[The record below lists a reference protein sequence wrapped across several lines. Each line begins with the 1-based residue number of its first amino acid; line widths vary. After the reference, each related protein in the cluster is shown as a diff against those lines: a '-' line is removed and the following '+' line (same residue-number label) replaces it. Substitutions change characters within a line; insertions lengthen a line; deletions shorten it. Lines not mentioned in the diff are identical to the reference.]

1 MYHKVLIPLDG
12 SVASEFAFA
21 LIQREIAPDGE
32 IILLNVIP
40 PAKTQRVGSH
50 VVLGSQQEEVDRY
63 EAAGYLNRVAKENRI
78 DSGRWRPEVVVSGS
92 VDEGIVGFAQ
102 REAVDLIAMFT
113 HDRGLF
119 GRLVK
124 GSVAR
129 EVQRRASTEVRV
141 LRPRELT
148 SYGPVATGGG
158 EQSHLDTRLFDEVDL
173 FQDLS
178 EEQIQKV
185 VSLGERIQVS
195 AGEKQGTGG
204 ELGQNLFVIVQGEAS
219 LSAHSEIGE
228 IAVRVAGPGESFPL
242 AALLGTGALITSAE
256 ALTDMDLLAIPRSE
270 LLEFCSTE
278 LEIGMR
284 IYSNMAQL
292 FANRY
297 SATLTQL
304 AISAERELR
313 NTIT

>member
-21 LIQREIAPDGE
+21 LLHRELAPDGE
-32 IILLNVIP
+32 IILLKVVP
-40 PAKTQRVGSH
+40 PAKTQTVGSH

-63 EAAGYLNRVAKENRI
+63 EAASYLKRVANENGI
-78 DSGRWRPEVVVSGS
+78 DSGRWRPEVVVSGA
-92 VDEGIVGFAQ
+92 VAEGIVGFAQ

-148 SYGPVATGGG
+148 SYSPTAAGTND
-158 EQSHLDTRLFDEVDL
+158 QSRLDTRLFNEVDL

-178 EEQIQKV
+178 EEQIEKV
-185 VSLGERIQVS
+185 VSLGQRIQVS

-204 ELGQNLFVIVQGEAS
+204 ELGQNLFVIVEGEAS

-270 LLEFCSTE
+270 LVEFCSTE